1 MAEMFS
7 PLLAGIPIWAPP
19 PLFVKQQ
26 GIAGE
31 AMGWDGMG
39 WKGKDR
45 IGWMD
50 GWTRVG
56 HNNDVAYYSYLF
68 KSELSSSQE

>member
-31 AMGWDGMG
+31 AMGWDGMER
-39 WKGKDR
+39 KGKDR
-45 IGWMD
+45 MDGWMD
-50 GWTRVG
+50 
-56 HNNDVAYYSYLF
+56 
-68 KSELSSSQE
+68 